1 MCTFVTVSFRPFTCP
16 PIALFLLFTHSRLAI
31 LKKRAV
37 PVYNKCCH
45 KWYPEYATFMLQ
57 GKLVFAD
64 P

>member
-1 MCTFVTVSFRPFTCP
+1 VHFRYRFFQTIYLP